1 MSLDFLHLSN
11 NNLRSSGMH
20 ELICLLLKG
29 RRVGSL
35 PLKSHPQPMFEIIV
49 RFRRLKAVPKLWE
62 SHYNRKGRKGMDFR
76 YCIFIAHSLPPSFE
90 CVRNKWVAG
99 LGDLNFPA
107 FFHPH

>member
-62 SHYNRKGRKGMDFR
+62 SHYNRKGRKKDGFP
-76 YCIFIAHSLPPSFE
+76 ILHIHGSFFTSV
-90 CVRNKWVAG
+90 VRVCQKQVGRRLAG
-99 LGDLNFPA
+99 S
-107 FFHPH
+107 H